1 MKLSHFAVV
10 AFLGAS
16 PVATS
21 FAQPAQP
28 ASAPK
33 MGPGSG
39 MGSGSGMQAGPGHNN
54 KAARFGWNN
63 NNTTGWSL
71 MTPQERTAH
80 QTQMRAVTTYDECKT
95 LLEENHKIMEARAKE
110 KGVKLP
116 TPRQNGCEVMKTRG
130 FIK

>member
-1 MKLSHFAVV
+1 MKLSHFVVV
-10 AFLGAS
+10 AFLSASLAGA
-16 PVATS
+16 S

-28 ASAPK
+28 ASSPR

-39 MGSGSGMQAGPGHNN
+39 MGSGSGMEAGPGHNN
-54 KAARFGWNN
+54 KASRFGWNN
-63 NNTTGWSL
+63 KNTTGWSL

-80 QTQMRAVTTYDECKT
+80 QTKMRAVTTYDECKT
-95 LLEENHKIMEARAKE
+95 LLEENHKMMEVRAKE

>member
-1 MKLSHFAVV
+1 
-10 AFLGAS
+10 
-16 PVATS
+16 
-21 FAQPAQP
+21 
-28 ASAPK
+28 
-33 MGPGSG
+33 
-39 MGSGSGMQAGPGHNN
+39 MGSGSGMNN

-80 QTQMRAVTTYDECKT
+80 QAKMRAVTTYDECKT
-95 LLEENHKIMEARAKE
+95 LLEENHKMMEVRAKE